1 MARGG
6 LAGASVVLVCFDGQ
20 VRVYRRGE
28 ADILMDQ
35 PRTRTDR
42 GLDDTYS
49 LRCVPAA
56 CVFCFLQHMRD
67 VTWPGMCYAQIAR
80 LFARQE
86 GLGPRVVRRQEGLRS
101 FRLGQEFAEQK
112 YAL

>member
-35 PRTRTDR
+35 PLTRTDR
-42 GLDDTYS
+42 GLDDTLS
-49 LRCVPAA
+49 S
-56 CVFCFLQHMRD
+56 VFLLPVF
-67 VTWPGMCYAQIAR
+67 
-80 LFARQE
+80 FAF
-86 GLGPRVVRRQEGLRS
+86 S
-101 FRLGQEFAEQK
+101 NT
-112 YAL
+112 

>member
-35 PRTRTDR
+35 PLTRTDR
-42 GLDDTYS
+42 GLDDTLS
-49 LRCVPAA
+49 S
-56 CVFCFLQHMRD
+56 VFLLSVF
-67 VTWPGMCYAQIAR
+67 
-80 LFARQE
+80 FAF
-86 GLGPRVVRRQEGLRS
+86 S
-101 FRLGQEFAEQK
+101 NT
-112 YAL
+112 

>member
-1 MARGG
+1 
-6 LAGASVVLVCFDGQ
+6 
-20 VRVYRRGE
+20 
-28 ADILMDQ
+28 
-35 PRTRTDR
+35 
-42 GLDDTYS
+42 
-49 LRCVPAA
+49 
-56 CVFCFLQHMRD
+56 MRD
-67 VTWPGMCYAQIAR
+67 VTWPGMCYGQIAR

>member
-35 PRTRTDR
+35 PLTRTDR
-42 GLDDTYS
+42 GFDDT
-49 LRCVPAA
+49 LCG
-56 CVFCFLQHMRD
+56 VFLLPVF
-67 VTWPGMCYAQIAR
+67 
-80 LFARQE
+80 FAF
-86 GLGPRVVRRQEGLRS
+86 S
-101 FRLGQEFAEQK
+101 NT
-112 YAL
+112 